1 MGKGFLYGSPRDEPA
16 VSDIKVAAF
25 QIDTASPANY
35 LQAVGTTA
43 VPGLTRANGAVSV
56 ASTATVI
63 LAASDLAKKRIIKN
77 NGTQTV
83 YLGDASVTTAN
94 GMPIDPGE
102 AWVDEDGCDAWYGIV
117 ASSTADVRYITY
129 LGAAS

>member
-16 VSDIKVAAF
+16 AADIKVGAF
-25 QIDTASPANY
+25 QVDTGTPATY
-35 LQAVGTTA
+35 LQAVAGTS
-43 VPGLTRANGAVSV
+43 VPGLVRANGAVSV

-63 LAASDLAKKRIIKN
+63 LAASDLWKKRIIKN

-94 GMPIDPGE
+94 GLPIDPGE
-102 AWVDEDGCDAWYGIV
+102 AFVDEDGCDAWYGIV
-117 ASSTADVRYITY
+117 ASSTADVRYVSY
-129 LGAAS
+129 QGAAS